1 MNGGRGVVCDGANS
15 GIGNDSL
22 GCNIRRVATMF
33 VVAFSDCVYLGGIDS

>member
-1 MNGGRGVVCDGANS
+1 MNGRRRVVGDGAHS

-22 GCNIRRVATMF
+22 GCHIRRVATMF